1 MAMERETLKWMGV
14 GLLEV
19 LVFACCTLKW
29 MGVGLLEIIDFAC
42 CTLKRMGVGLLFFLI
57 AFVALASE
65 WCHPDVRLRPFRAAG
80 GGASLKKRELSCV
93 QGSSV
98 LYLETRSLLK
108 PLATYSLS
116 VDQFC

>member
-1 MAMERETLKWMGV
+1 MNRSGRV
-14 GLLEV
+14 
-19 LVFACCTLKW
+19 
-29 MGVGLLEIIDFAC
+29 
-42 CTLKRMGVGLLFFLI
+42 
-57 AFVALASE
+57 
-65 WCHPDVRLRPFRAAG
+65 AG
-80 GGASLKKRELSCV
+80 GDSLKKRELSCV